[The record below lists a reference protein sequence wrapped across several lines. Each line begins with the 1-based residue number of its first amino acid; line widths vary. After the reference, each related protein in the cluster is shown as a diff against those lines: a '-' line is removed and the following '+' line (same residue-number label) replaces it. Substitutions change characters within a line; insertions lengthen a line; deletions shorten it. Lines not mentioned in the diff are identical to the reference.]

1 MFAFYLVVSVS
12 DNSRC
17 SYDDKTYTVTVTH
30 NNFDTKCWS
39 DGDRVETIIFTSNV
53 KKISEGIFKDL
64 RYLTSVQFDS
74 NGRFTDIG
82 SSAFEGCTSLSTIT
96 LPMTLTKLGSNAF
109 KGCSSLVCVEFLGTK
124 SFNDETVFPDSV
136 KKVIVP
142 SGYNEEKMCGKSVTI
157 QDGSETCDIIA
168 DEEEGEV
175 NASDDNVS
183 TGGEEGNGG
192 NDGSDVIDG
201 NNGSDEN
208 GGNDGSDVID
218 GNNGSDENDGNN
230 GSDENGG
237 NNGSD
242 ENGGNNGSDENDG
255 NNGSDVIDG
264 NKESTEEDNHEGSI
278 EGNSEISR
286 SEGMDEVEIVL
297 GDDTISN
304 KEQSSSLSIGELV
317 GIVVGSIVGVALI
330 ASFIY
335 LTLSKR
341 RQKSLDELSND
352 ISTCVDYHADE

>member
-1 MFAFYLVVSVS
+1 MLFFRVIIEWNELNSIHHKMFAFYLVVSVS

-96 LPMTLTKLGSNAF
+96 LPMTLTTLGSNAF

-183 TGGEEGNGG
+183 TWGEEGNGG

-208 GGNDGSDVID
+208 GG
-218 GNNGSDENDGNN
+218 
-230 GSDENGG
+230 
-237 NNGSD
+237 
-242 ENGGNNGSDENDG
+242 
-255 NNGSDVIDG
+255 
-264 NKESTEEDNHEGSI
+264 K
-278 EGNSEISR
+278 
-286 SEGMDEVEIVL
+286 
-297 GDDTISN
+297 
-304 KEQSSSLSIGELV
+304 
-317 GIVVGSIVGVALI
+317 
-330 ASFIY
+330 
-335 LTLSKR
+335 
-341 RQKSLDELSND
+341 
-352 ISTCVDYHADE
+352 

>member
-96 LPMTLTKLGSNAF
+96 LPTTLTKLGSNAF

-192 NDGSDVIDG
+192 NS
-201 NNGSDEN
+201 GSDEN
-208 GGNDGSDVID
+208 G
-218 GNNGSDENDGNN
+218 
-230 GSDENGG
+230 
-237 NNGSD
+237 
-242 ENGGNNGSDENDG
+242 G

-352 ISTCVDYHADE
+352 ISACVDYHADE